1 MGRSNFYSSAV
12 LSTIQR
18 NQEGTAELTSG
29 FLQSLMW
36 TIFFALCPVFFKM
49 VANFG
54 SKANSVANAELRALQ
69 YFWWFMVVSAFS
81 STLIANMVLFGF
93 NEGNLGGELRSI
105 LRSIARAIPSTTAA
119 MWLNWLIFRTTVTM
133 PALYLLQVN
142 SFLFDFFGF
151 RCCSRL
157 SRGGGEC
164 CIFDGSLLFEYWDMS
179 HPTILCFLS
188 LYSQVPV
195 LHHRIACMWIRVS
208 CSCACWHWPRLPHWW
223 HRLPFATLCY
233 ANHCCGVVVSLSIDP
248 NLMEAG
254 CGGPLFLT

>member
-1 MGRSNFYSSAV
+1 MGRSNFYSTAV

-93 NEGNLGGELRSI
+93 NEGSLGGELRSI

-164 CIFDGSLLFEYWDMS
+164 GTFHGSLMFEHLDIS
-179 HPTILCFLS
+179 HPNYYLRCRLS
-188 LYSQVPV
+188 
-195 LHHRIACMWIRVS
+195 
-208 CSCACWHWPRLPHWW
+208 
-223 HRLPFATLCY
+223 TLRSRSS
-233 ANHCCGVVVSLSIDP
+233 APVSLVCGF
-248 NLMEAG
+248 G
-254 CGGPLFLT
+254 CRAHVLVGIGHGFPIGGTGCLLLLYAMPTIVAALLYLCLSTQI